1 MCVRACVCDGV
12 RKRSISLERWV
23 MLPLIADLIR
33 NEVLICF
40 PLSQQRELLGSSR
53 VFFFSSSS
61 LVWLVNSQAHF
72 VYRLHMRPQRMLASQ

>member
-1 MCVRACVCDGV
+1 MCVYVCVGV
-12 RKRSISLERWV
+12 HERSISLERRV

-40 PLSQQRELLGSSR
+40 PLSQQRELLGSSTEC
-53 VFFFSSSS
+53 FFL

-72 VYRLHMRPQRMLASQ
+72 VYHVHMRPLRTLALQ